1 MKMAL
6 ASLKILTLKVH
17 ITVFVTIMVLIQMK
31 YGSMG
36 IGFMWQNM
44 VILVMLERLHRGHH

>member
-6 ASLKILTLKVH
+6 AILKILTLKVH